1 MARKGK
7 GGKKVR
13 LSDLKVTK
21 GGSAKGGGLTKLPT
35 RLNK

>member
-1 MARKGK
+1 MAKKGK
-7 GGKKVR
+7 GGKKKVR

-21 GGSAKGGGLTKLPT
+21 GGAVRGGAASALS